1 MSVGRFFVPAHISA
15 GFIAPL
21 VGYTSSA
28 AIIFQ
33 AANST
38 GANDAMITSWFWA
51 LGLGMGLSTIGLSL
65 FFKQPILT
73 AWSTPGAAI
82 LVTSLAGVPLA
93 EAIGAFLLCS
103 VLLTLVGLSG
113 WFDRLMA
120 FMPQSIAAAM
130 LAGVL
135 LPFAMHM
142 IMSLESQLALVLTMI
157 MTFFISRVFWPKLAI
172 MVTFLMGIMIAWV
185 QNLIVW
191 QSLSLQISGPIWTTP
206 EWSLSAAIGVAI
218 PLFIVT
224 MASQNLPGI
233 VVLRSHGYDA
243 PAAPLITWTG
253 ITGLLMAPFGGF
265 AFNLSAIMAA
275 ICMGKDVDTDPQQRY
290 RSAVWAGLF
299 IVATGIFADSL
310 TGLFNSLPQALVIS
324 IAGLALLG
332 TISSSLSTALVRE
345 SERIPAMITLITTAS
360 GVALWGIGS
369 AFWGLVIGVSAL
381 LIQHYSTNSSPSVE
395 P

>member
-1 MSVGRFFVPAHISA
+1 
-15 GFIAPL
+15 
-21 VGYTSSA
+21 
-28 AIIFQ
+28 
-33 AANST
+33 
-38 GANDAMITSWFWA
+38 
-51 LGLGMGLSTIGLSL
+51 
-65 FFKQPILT
+65 
-73 AWSTPGAAI
+73 
-82 LVTSLAGVPLA
+82 
-93 EAIGAFLLCS
+93 
-103 VLLTLVGLSG
+103 
-113 WFDRLMA
+113 
-120 FMPQSIAAAM
+120 
-130 LAGVL
+130 
-135 LPFAMHM
+135 MHM

-185 QNLIVW
+185 QNLIIW
-191 QSLSLQISGPIWTTP
+191 QSLSLQISSPIWTTP
-206 EWSLSAAIGVAI
+206 EWSLSATIGVAI

>member
-82 LVTSLAGVPLA
+82 LVTSLAGVPMA

-142 IMSLESQLALVLTMI
+142 IMSLESQLVLVFTMI

-172 MVTFLMGIMIAWV
+172 MVTFLMGIMIAGV

-191 QSLSLQISGPIWTTP
+191 QSLSLQISSPIWTAP

-275 ICMGKDVDTDPQQRY
+275 ICMGKDVDADPQQRY

-310 TGLFNSLPQALVIS
+310 TGLFNSLPQALVVS

-332 TISSSLSTALVRE
+332 TISSSLSAALVQE

-369 AFWGLVIGVSAL
+369 AFWGLVLGVLAL
-381 LIQHYSTNSSPSVE
+381 LIQHYSTSSSPSVE

>member
-1 MSVGRFFVPAHISA
+1 MSVGHFFVPAHISA

-82 LVTSLAGVPLA
+82 LVTSLAGVPMA

-113 WFDRLMA
+113 WFDRLIA

-142 IMSLESQLALVLTMI
+142 IMSLESQLVLVFTMI

-172 MVTFLMGIMIAWV
+172 MVTFLMGIMIAGV

-191 QSLSLQISGPIWTTP
+191 QSLSLQISSPIWTAP

-275 ICMGKDVDTDPQQRY
+275 ICMGKDVDADPQQRY

-310 TGLFNSLPQALVIS
+310 TGLFNSLPQALVVS

-332 TISSSLSTALVRE
+332 TINSSLSAALVQE

-369 AFWGLVIGVSAL
+369 AFWGLVLGVLAL
-381 LIQHYSTNSSPSVE
+381 LIQHYSTSSSPSVE

>member
-38 GANDAMITSWFWA
+38 GANDAMVTSWFWA

-82 LVTSLAGVPLA
+82 LVTSLAGVPMA

-191 QSLSLQISGPIWTTP
+191 QSLSLQISSPIWTTP
-206 EWSLSAAIGVAI
+206 EWSLSATIGVAI